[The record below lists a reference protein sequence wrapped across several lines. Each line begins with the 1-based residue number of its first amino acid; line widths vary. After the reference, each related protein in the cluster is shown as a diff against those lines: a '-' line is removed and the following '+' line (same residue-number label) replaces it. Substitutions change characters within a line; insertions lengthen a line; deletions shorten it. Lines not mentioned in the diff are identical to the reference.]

1 VISILLGSFLRK
13 TSGKL
18 RMNNYAR
25 YCTLKIM
32 KIFLNDVSE
41 LVNMYIKFHHLNLS
55 GTLDI
60 NIS

>member
-1 VISILLGSFLRK
+1 MK
-13 TSGKL
+13 
-18 RMNNYAR
+18 NYAR
-25 YCTLKIM
+25 SCSWKIM

-41 LVNMYIKFHHLNLS
+41 LLNMSIKFQHLNLS